1 MKKKLAV
8 MGLVSIMTMSMVAC
22 GKDEK
27 TSSNE
32 TTSVIT
38 TDGYSEDL
46 STEEDTTEKKADNVD
61 ELTDEYLLSLPETPA
76 EEFWYEE
83 IEGGILIK
91 SCLGRSGS
99 DKIIVIPNQIDG
111 KDVIE
116 IDREAFVRANL
127 KAVVLNKNLKVVGGG
142 SFLDATI
149 EKVLLQEGVETIGGE
164 AFFLSDIN
172 EINIPSTVKR
182 IWTNAFGSTDI
193 TEVTIP
199 KSVEEITVA
208 AFSGCDK
215 LETITFEGCPNVEFG
230 TFTLCSNIKK
240 VICLD
245 GNRGFHKDEFFEIGG
260 EPKPI
265 TFVAPA
271 GSEVEKYAKENGF
284 KFEVLN

>member
-8 MGLVSIMTMSMVAC
+8 MGLVSIMTVSIVAC

-32 TTSVIT
+32 TTSAIT
-38 TDGYSEDL
+38 TV
-46 STEEDTTEKKADNVD
+46 STGEESTLEEDTTEKKADNAD
-61 ELTDEYLLSLPETPA
+61 ELTDEYLLSLPETSP
-76 EEFWYEE
+76 EEFVYEDVD
-83 IEGGILIK
+83 GGV
-91 SCLGRSGS
+91 
-99 DKIIVIPNQIDG
+99 KIVVCWLKDDENAVVVIPNQIDG

-116 IDREAFVRANL
+116 LDKELFIRDNY
-127 KAVVLNKNLKVVGGG
+127 KAVVLNKNLKAV
-142 SFLDATI
+142 SSSCFLDAEI
-149 EKVLLQEGVETIGGE
+149 EKVLLQEGIERIGGQ
-164 AFFLSDIN
+164 AFYLGKFD
-172 EINIPSTVKR
+172 EINIPSTVKT
-182 IWTNAFGSTDI
+182 IATNAFGSTDI
-193 TEVTIP
+193 KEVTIP

-230 TFTLCSNIKK
+230 AFTLCSNIKK